1 MLLLAL
7 SGSLRLA
14 SYNGALLTAAQ
25 ALVPEGV
32 TLDIFGQL
40 REIPPYGEDARIG
53 GDPASITALREAFR
67 RADAVIFATPEYNRS
82 FSGVLKNAL
91 DWLSRPPEPPLAG
104 KAALV
109 IGAGPGALGTG
120 LANYHLRQ
128 VLSVMG
134 IHVVPGREILVGG
147 AAVKFDG
154 DMRLIDPATVEALR
168 GGLADL
174 VSLARRLG

>member
-53 GDPASITALREAFR
+53 GDPR
-67 RADAVIFATPEYNRS
+67 RSPHCAKP
-82 FSGVLKNAL
+82 SGA
-91 DWLSRPPEPPLAG
+91 PMP
-104 KAALV
+104 
-109 IGAGPGALGTG
+109 
-120 LANYHLRQ
+120 
-128 VLSVMG
+128 
-134 IHVVPGREILVGG
+134 
-147 AAVKFDG
+147 
-154 DMRLIDPATVEALR
+154 
-168 GGLADL
+168 
-174 VSLARRLG
+174 